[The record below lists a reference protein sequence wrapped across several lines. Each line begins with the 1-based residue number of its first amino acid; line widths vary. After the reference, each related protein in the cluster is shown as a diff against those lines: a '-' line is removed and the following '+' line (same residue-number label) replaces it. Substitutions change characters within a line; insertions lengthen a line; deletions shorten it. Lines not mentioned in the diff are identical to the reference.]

1 MQEQG
6 RRLTQGPDRTD
17 VTSAGAASQARGS
30 VWRWIPTLYF
40 GQGIPYVAVMTLSVI
55 LYKNLGIS
63 NTDIALYTSWLY
75 LPFVIKPLWSP
86 FVDMFRSKRWWIVW
100 LELLIG
106 SAFALVALT
115 LPTSNFFQLS
125 LAVFWLL
132 AFSAATHDI
141 ASDGFYM
148 LGLQQHEQA
157 AYVGIRSTFFRLSM
171 ITGQGG
177 LVYLA
182 GKLTEITGN
191 VSAAWSIVFFLLGAM
206 FISLFLWHSLILPR
220 PANDIGNVATDEHGR
235 PAPIGQAFVLV
246 FLKFLRKKEIVT
258 ILAFLL
264 LYRFAESQLVKIAPV
279 FLLDKAENGGLGLS
293 TATVGVVYGTIGV
306 IALTVGG
313 LLSAWLI
320 SRHGMQRWLW
330 PMALAI
336 NVPNAVYVY
345 MALVLPSSVELIATL
360 VAIEQFGYGFG
371 FTSYVLYMIMTAKG
385 DHQTAHYAI
394 CTGFMALGMMLPG
407 MPSGW
412 LQSQMGY
419 SNFFIWVC
427 VATIPSF
434 VVTALIRIEPGFG
447 TRQRD
452 G

>member
-1 MQEQG
+1 
-6 RRLTQGPDRTD
+6 
-17 VTSAGAASQARGS
+17 
-30 VWRWIPTLYF
+30 
-40 GQGIPYVAVMTLSVI
+40 MTLSVVM
-55 LYKNLGIS
+55 YKNLGVS

-86 FVDMFRSKRWWIVW
+86 LVDMLRTKRWWIVT
-100 LELLIG
+100 LELVIG
-106 SAFALVALT
+106 AAFAMVAMT
-115 LPTSNFFQLS
+115 LPLSDFFRWS

-148 LGLQQHEQA
+148 LGLDQHRQA

-182 GKLTEITGN
+182 GKFGEWSGD
-191 VSAAWSIVFFLLGAM
+191 AARGWIIVFFAL
-206 FISLFLWHSLILPR
+206 SVLFTTLFVWHGLMLPR
-220 PANDIGNVATDEHGR
+220 PANDRGNVEEGG
-235 PAPIGQAFVLV
+235 IGPTFVRVFAAFLQ
-246 FLKFLRKKEIVT
+246 KREIWT

-279 FLLDKAENGGLGLS
+279 FLLDKVDKGGLGLS
-293 TATVGVVYGTIGV
+293 TASVGVVYGTVGV

-313 LLSAWLI
+313 LLSSWFVA
-320 SRHGMQRWLW
+320 RHGMKRWLW

-345 MALVLPSSVELIATL
+345 LAMAQPDNIWLIGTL

-371 FTSYVLYMIMTAKG
+371 FTGYVLFMIMTATGK
-385 DHQTAHYAI
+385 HQTAHYAL

-412 LQSQMGY
+412 LQTQIGY

-427 VATIPSF
+427 IATLPSF
-434 VVTALIRIEPGFG
+434 LVTALIRVDPSFG
-447 TRQRD
+447 VKKADR
-452 G
+452 

>member
-1 MQEQG
+1 MSDTPLQPVM
-6 RRLTQGPDRTD
+6 T
-17 VTSAGAASQARGS
+17 AAAPVRARS
-30 VWRWIPTLYF
+30 VWWWIPTLYF

-55 LYKNLGIS
+55 LYKNMGVS

-106 SAFALVALT
+106 AAFALVALT
-115 LPTSNFFQLS
+115 LPMADFFRIT

-177 LVYLA
+177 LVFLA
-182 GKLTEITGN
+182 GRLTDVTGN
-191 VSAAWSIVFFLLGAM
+191 LTLAWSIVFFLLGAM
-206 FISLFLWHSLILPR
+206 FVSLFVYHGLMLPR
-220 PANDIGNVATDEHGR
+220 PANDVANIEDGKVGR
-235 PAPIGQAFVLV
+235 TFVMIFAK
-246 FLKFLRKKEIVT
+246 FLKKKEIVT

-279 FLLDKAENGGLGLS
+279 FLLDATEKGGLGLS
-293 TATVGVVYGTIGV
+293 TATVGIVYGTIGV
-306 IALTVGG
+306 IALTIGG
-313 LLSAWLI
+313 LLSAYLI
-320 SRHGMQRWLW
+320 SRHGMRYWMW
-330 PMALAI
+330 VMALAI
-336 NVPNAVYVY
+336 NVPNLVYVY
-345 MALVLPSSVELIATL
+345 MAVALPSDVNLIGAL

-371 FTSYVLYMIMTAKG
+371 FTGYVLFMIMTAKG
-385 DHQTAHYAI
+385 EHQTAHYAI

-412 LQSQMGY
+412 LQSQLGY
-419 SNFFIWVC
+419 ANFFIWVC
-427 VATIPSF
+427 VATLPSF
-434 VVTALIRIEPGFG
+434 LVTALIRIEPGFG
-447 TRQRD
+447 TKQKE
-452 G
+452 

>member
-1 MQEQG
+1 
-6 RRLTQGPDRTD
+6 
-17 VTSAGAASQARGS
+17 
-30 VWRWIPTLYF
+30 
-40 GQGIPYVAVMTLSVI
+40 
-55 LYKNLGIS
+55 
-63 NTDIALYTSWLY
+63 
-75 LPFVIKPLWSP
+75 
-86 FVDMFRSKRWWIVW
+86 
-100 LELLIG
+100 
-106 SAFALVALT
+106 
-115 LPTSNFFQLS
+115 
-125 LAVFWLL
+125 
-132 AFSAATHDI
+132 
-141 ASDGFYM
+141 
-148 LGLQQHEQA
+148 
-157 AYVGIRSTFFRLSM
+157 
-171 ITGQGG
+171 
-177 LVYLA
+177 
-182 GKLTEITGN
+182 
-191 VSAAWSIVFFLLGAM
+191 VFFLLGAM

-394 CTGFMALGMMLPG
+394 CTGVHGAGHDAARHAERMVAVADGLQQLLHLGLRGNHSELCGDRADPHRARIRH
-407 MPSGW
+407 
-412 LQSQMGY
+412 Q
-419 SNFFIWVC
+419 
-427 VATIPSF
+427 AT
-434 VVTALIRIEPGFG
+434 
-447 TRQRD
+447 
-452 G
+452 

>member
-1 MQEQG
+1 MSDTPSQQITTTPH
-6 RRLTQGPDRTD
+6 L
-17 VTSAGAASQARGS
+17 QARS
-30 VWRWIPTLYF
+30 VWWWIPTLYF

-55 LYKNLGIS
+55 LYKNMGVS

-86 FVDMFRSKRWWIVW
+86 FVDMFRTKRGWIVW
-100 LELLIG
+100 LELVIG
-106 SAFALVALT
+106 AAFALVALT
-115 LPTSNFFQLS
+115 LPMDDFFRIT

-148 LGLQQHEQA
+148 LGLNQHEQA

-182 GKLTEITGN
+182 GKFTEVTGN
-191 VSAAWSIVFFLLGAM
+191 LTLAWSIVFFLLSAM
-206 FISLFLWHSLILPR
+206 FVSLFVYHRFMLPR
-220 PANDIGNVATDEHGR
+220 PVNDVANIADGKVGKT
-235 PAPIGQAFVLV
+235 FVLI
-246 FLKFLRKKEIVT
+246 FAKFLQKKEIII
-258 ILAFLL
+258 ILSFLL

-293 TATVGVVYGTIGV
+293 TANVGIVYGTVGV

-313 LLSAWLI
+313 LLSAYLI
-320 SRHGMQRWLW
+320 SRDGMKRWLW
-330 PMALAI
+330 IMALAI

-345 MALVLPSSVELIATL
+345 LAIALPSNIWVIGSL
-360 VAIEQFGYGFG
+360 VATEQFGYGFG
-371 FTSYVLYMIMTAKG
+371 FTAYVLFMIMTAKG
-385 DHQTAHYAI
+385 EHQTAHYAI

-407 MPSGW
+407 MASGW
-412 LQSQMGY
+412 VQSQMGY
-419 SNFFIWVC
+419 TNFFIWVC

-434 VVTALIRIEPGFG
+434 LVTALIKVDPAFG
-447 TRQRD
+447 TKQKE
-452 G
+452 